1 VRMYPEPTGEV
12 RMSLSL
18 RFAAGSHKG
27 MIREGNEDSGYAGP
41 RLLAIADG
49 MGGQAAGEVASSE
62 VISTLVQ
69 LDDDIPGSDLLTA
82 LAAAVQ
88 QANDQL
94 RQMVEEDPQLEGM
107 GTTLTALLW
116 TGQRLGMVHVGDS
129 RAYLLRD
136 GVLTQIT
143 QDHTWVQ
150 RLVDEGRI
158 TEEEKETHPQR
169 SLLMRALDGRGQ
181 VEPDLSIREVR
192 PGDRY
197 LICSDGLSGPVSHQ
211 TLEETL
217 AGYHTPHQTVQDLIQ
232 LALRGGGPDNITCIV
247 ADVLD
252 VDDSD
257 TLSGQLNDTPVVVG
271 AVADSP
277 QNFTDHRSLNTPAGR
292 ASGLG
297 RPGPG
302 SHPPAPEGAFGPADP
317 SAVAAP
323 PGSFGAYAD
332 GSFDKTRRRNPWIKR
347 TAAIAVVLVVLG
359 GGAYAGYRWTQ
370 NQYYVGASGGHVAV
384 YRGISQQLAG
394 ISLSDVYS
402 QHPEIKLQYLPD
414 YQRKQVEDT
423 IAVDNLGQAEARV
436 GSLREQAQVC
446 QLVAA
451 ATDGKGPQQG
461 SVEGP
466 AGKTGGTSGSGTSGS
481 GASDGSGKTGGG
493 NPANPTAGSGT
504 GNGIAS
510 DGATAVHQAGLHLA
524 SGATAQRTAVRT
536 ADRTA
541 SPKPSTKS
549 SSPNPQDSKSPAH
562 GGKSGKTPSPT
573 STFSPEQQRLAQNCT
588 GK

>member
-82 LAAAVQ
+82 LASAVQ

-136 GVLTQIT
+136 GALTQIT

-257 TLSGQLNDTPVVVG
+257 TLAGQLNDTPVVVG

-277 QNFTDHRSLNTPAGR
+277 PTVTDHRSLNTPAGR

-297 RPGPG
+297 RPAA
-302 SHPPAPEGAFGPADP
+302 HPPAPEGAFGPADP
-317 SAVAAP
+317 AAVAAP

-332 GSFDKTRRRNPWIKR
+332 GSFDKPGRRRGPWLKR
-347 TAAIAVVLVVLG
+347 TVAVAVVLVVLG

-370 NQYYVGASGGHVAV
+370 NQYYVGASDGHVAV

-394 ISLSDVYS
+394 ISLSDVYR
-402 QHPEIKLQYLPD
+402 QHPEIELKYLPD

-423 IAVDNLGQAEARV
+423 IAVDNLNQAEDRV
-436 GSLREQAQVC
+436 GSLRQQARVC
-446 QLVAA
+446 RLVAQTA
-451 ATDGKGPQQG
+451 DGKNTQKG

-466 AGKTGGTSGSGTSGS
+466 AG
-481 GASDGSGKTGGG
+481 GKTGGAKTAD
-493 NPANPTAGSGT
+493 PANPTTGSGT
-504 GNGIAS
+504 GIAS
-510 DGATAVHQAGLHLA
+510 RGTTAVHLI
-524 SGATAQRTAVRT
+524 
-536 ADRTA
+536 ADRPTT
-541 SPKPSTKS
+541 PKPGARTSPDPHSSTS
-549 SSPNPQDSKSPAH
+549 S
-562 GGKSGKTPSPT
+562 GKSGSTKAPSPSVT
-573 STFSPEQQRLAQNCT
+573 LSPDDQRLAQNCT